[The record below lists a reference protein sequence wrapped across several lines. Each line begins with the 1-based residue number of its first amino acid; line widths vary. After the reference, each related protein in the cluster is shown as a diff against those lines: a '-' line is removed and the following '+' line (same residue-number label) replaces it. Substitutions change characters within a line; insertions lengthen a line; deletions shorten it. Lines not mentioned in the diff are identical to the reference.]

1 MRLSECYVPTMK
13 DVSSDV
19 IVASHRY
26 SLRAGLVRQ
35 NASGLYTWLPLGLK
49 VLRGIERIVR
59 EEMDSSGFLE
69 ILMPS
74 VQPAELWRESQRYDS
89 YGLEM
94 LRMQD
99 RSGREMVFGP
109 THEESIS
116 DVVRSSLKSYR
127 DLPISLYQMQW
138 KFRDELRP
146 RHGIMRCREF
156 LMKDAY
162 SFDVD
167 FESAMRS
174 YSNVFS
180 AYLRIF
186 RRLGLVAIAA
196 KADSGAIGGSTS
208 HEFHVLVP
216 TGESTVY
223 HDRKALDISRKSDCS
238 MEDVTGVY
246 AATED
251 AHDPQNCGVH
261 PDDLQVSKGIEVA
274 HVFYLGDRYSAPM
287 NVKFHDKSG
296 NSNNALMGCYGI
308 GISRLVAAIIEVF
321 HDDVGIRWPES
332 IAPFR
337 VGIVNLLATNGDCK
351 TTAETIYTALADSSL
366 YDDSADSPG
375 VKLARMDL
383 LGMPWQVII
392 GNSFVKDKVVELKN
406 RASGVTEKCT
416 VGSLIARMH
425 A

>member
-19 IVASHRY
+19 VVASHKY

-49 VLRGIERIVR
+49 VLRTIEHIVR

-74 VQPAELWRESQRYDS
+74 VQPADLWRESLRYDS
-89 YGLEM
+89 YGPEM

-109 THEESIS
+109 THEEAIS

-127 DLPISLYQMQW
+127 DLPINLYQIQW

-146 RHGIMRCREF
+146 RHGIMRGREF

-167 FESAMRS
+167 FEGVMRS
-174 YSNVFS
+174 YENVFS
-180 AYLRIF
+180 AYFRIF
-186 RRLGLVAIAA
+186 RRLGLVPIAA
-196 KADSGAIGGSTS
+196 KADSGAIGGSIS

-223 HDRKALDISRKSDCS
+223 HDKKALDLSKNDYCTTEEIAS
-238 MEDVTGVY
+238 VY

-251 AHDPQNCGVH
+251 AHDPQNCGVD
-261 PDDLQVSKGIEVA
+261 PNDLQVSKGIEVA

-287 NVKFHDKSG
+287 NVKFHDKNG
-296 NSNNALMGCYGI
+296 NSAHALMGCYGI

-332 IAPFR
+332 IAPFK
-337 VGIVNLLATNGDCK
+337 VGIVNLLTTNEDCK
-351 TTAETIYTALADSSL
+351 TTAETIYAALADSSL
-366 YDDSADSPG
+366 YDDSTDSPG

-406 RASGVTEKCT
+406 RANGATEKCT
-416 VGSLIARMH
+416 VDALIARMQ